1 METTIFIGIIVAVVG
16 IGLFLLAAPAQK
28 KKMRE
33 NQEAKNPP
41 IINFMLVI
49 IFIIIGV
56 ALFDASPILPGSMF
70 AGMIPSTQATVT
82 RMIYTRDAGGNY
94 YRVNY
99 SYLVDGESYKGQST
113 YQLTD
118 EIPEVGETF
127 QVYYFNIYPAYT
139 SRSATHF
146 LMIAVFVLIV
156 ITVAIAMVLNL
167 VFGFR
172 SGPMLAER

>member
-16 IGLFLLAAPAQK
+16 IGLFLLAAPEQR

-33 NQEAKNPP
+33 NQAAKNPP
-41 IINFMLVI
+41 IINIMLVI
-49 IFIIIGV
+49 IFIIIGI
-56 ALFDASPILPGSMF
+56 ALFDASPILPGSIF

-82 RMIYTRDAGGNY
+82 RLIYTKDAGGNY

-99 SYLVDGESYKGQST
+99 AYLVGGERYTGQST
-113 YQLTD
+113 YQLTE
-118 EIPEVGETF
+118 EIPEVDETF
-127 QVYYFNIYPAYT
+127 QVYYFNIYPGYT

-156 ITVAIAMVLNL
+156 ITIAIAIILNL
-167 VFGFR
+167 VFGVLIR
-172 SGPMLAER
+172 PKDS